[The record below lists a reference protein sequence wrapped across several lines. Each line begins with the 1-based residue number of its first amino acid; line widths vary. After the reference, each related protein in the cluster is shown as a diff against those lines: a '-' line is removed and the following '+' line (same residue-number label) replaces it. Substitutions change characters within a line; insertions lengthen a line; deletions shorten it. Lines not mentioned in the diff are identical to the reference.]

1 MKKILITGGLGFIG
15 TNLAKRLSGHFELTI
30 LDNFSVGDA
39 NLAVVEPLARII
51 KGDISEA
58 SVVADACAEQDCIV
72 HLAAMGS
79 VIKSIQKPISGCKT
93 NVIGTLNIIEGAV
106 SAGVERLIFA
116 STGGALMGDAVP
128 PVNENSVPRP
138 ISPYGASKLA
148 CEAYLSAA
156 SVCWGLPTTV
166 LRFGNVYGEYSLHK
180 PGLINQIFSS
190 LISGLPLTVYGDG
203 RATRDFIHVSDI
215 TRAIHLALLRSPHTF
230 NTYHISS
237 GVETSVSALLDL
249 SQHISGMSLTIETS
263 DRRAGEVE
271 RNFSSFTLASDQL
284 GFYPKVSLEEG
295 LSKLWDWYKSQSLV
309 TAQTQ
314 PH

>member
-1 MKKILITGGLGFIG
+1 M
-15 TNLAKRLSGHFELTI
+15 
-30 LDNFSVGDA
+30 
-39 NLAVVEPLARII
+39 EPLARII

-58 SVVADACAEQDCIV
+58 AVVADACAEQDCVV

-156 SVCWGLPTTV
+156 SVCWGLPATI
-166 LRFGNVYGEYSLHK
+166 LRFGNVYGEHSLHK
-180 PGLINQIFSS
+180 SGLINQIFSS
-190 LISGLPLTVYGDG
+190 LINGSPLTVYGDG
-203 RATRDFIHVSDI
+203 LATRDFIHVSDI
-215 TRAIHLALLRSPHTF
+215 TRAIHLALVRSPHPF

-237 GVETSVSALLDL
+237 GVETSVNALLDL
-249 SQHISGMSLTIETS
+249 SQQISDMRLAIETS
-263 DRRAGEVE
+263 DRRAGEVV
-271 RNFSSFTLASDQL
+271 RNFSSFALARDQL
-284 GFYPKVSLEEG
+284 GFYPQVSLEEG
-295 LSKLWDWYKSQSLV
+295 LSALWDWYKAQSLI
-309 TAQTQ
+309 TAPTQ
-314 PH
+314 AN